1 MFWAA
6 RRPQVSQAA
15 VNFFRKWSEPTA
27 AAACRMLSV
36 TTSGRSGAI
45 KHGSRHAPCLR
56 RREGTCFS
64 SPSDD
69 EVGAIRGAIRAKRAK
84 SSGAIKHGSRHA
96 PCLRRRVGTCFSS
109 PSDDEVGAIRGAIPA
124 GRAWRA
130 RQSAQCPRW
139 DSNPCW
145 GGFKP
150 PASAIWATGAS
161 YPKAGCDPSWD
172 CVQRDASA
180 VGVVAAPPSF
190 VRVSGGRF
198 ARLPVAMRSSMTTF
212 PFGSKCTGCTPVI
225 KPVALSRK

>member
-36 TTSGRSGAI
+36 TTSGR
-45 KHGSRHAPCLR
+45 
-56 RREGTCFS
+56 
-64 SPSDD
+64 
-69 EVGAIRGAIRAKRAK
+69 
-84 SSGAIKHGSRHA
+84 SGAIKHGSRHA

>member
-69 EVGAIRGAIRAKRAK
+69 EVGAIRGAIR
-84 SSGAIKHGSRHA
+84 
-96 PCLRRRVGTCFSS
+96 
-109 PSDDEVGAIRGAIPA
+109 GAIPA
-124 GRAWRA
+124 ERAWRA

-145 GGFKP
+145 SGFKP